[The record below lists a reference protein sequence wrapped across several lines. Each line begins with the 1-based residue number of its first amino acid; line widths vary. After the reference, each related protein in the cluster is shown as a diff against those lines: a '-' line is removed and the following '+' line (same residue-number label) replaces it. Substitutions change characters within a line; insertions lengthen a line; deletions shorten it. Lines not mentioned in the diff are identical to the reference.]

1 MSLIGGLVRS
11 FEADVHRP
19 NHTGGQVRPYEVDV
33 AFPRT
38 GTMLRYPCEDD
49 AALPPYGNDVASSRS
64 CGRINSPL
72 RWWCTIIPLVGADL
86 SARKRRIM

>member
-38 GTMLRYPCEDD
+38 GTMLRYSCEDD
-49 AALPPYGNDVASSRS
+49 AALPPYGE
-64 CGRINSPL
+64 
-72 RWWCTIIPLVGADL
+72 
-86 SARKRRIM
+86 

>member
-19 NHTGGQVRPYEVDV
+19 NHTGGQVRPFEVDV
-33 AFPRT
+33 VFPRT
-38 GTMLRYPCEDD
+38 RSMLRYSCEDD
-49 AALPPYGNDVASSRS
+49 AALPPYRNGVASFRS
-64 CGRINSPL
+64 CGRTNSPL
-72 RWWCTIIPLVGADL
+72 RWWYTIIPLVGADL